1 MSRPVLYP
9 AGSIVPADFTNMGI
23 GILPDAVSCI
33 VTEERNGDYTLSM
46 TYPTNGRHFLEIVPG
61 RVIYAFNGDAP
72 QPFEITFVSR
82 PMGGIVQVEAI
93 HAAQNIAAYIVA
105 NNAYTETA
113 SAQAALT
120 WLTGVCAGYSAESF
134 PLSLSSNITL
144 GAVTQYGPKER
155 PTRVKDLLYGSEGSA
170 LDVYGGEWEWLYDMA
185 TLRAFRGK
193 ARNVWLT
200 YGKNIADIV
209 QEVNL
214 DGVATVIYPYWT
226 NGETWVYS
234 SASRLVES
242 EHVLEYPYKRIIAVD
257 VTEALGTD
265 STPSQA
271 QVQAAGEAYIRANH
285 VGVPDVSITVKF
297 IPMHQTSGNEWMKAL
312 ETVKLC
318 DTVIIDYPPL
328 GINMTAKVIRTEWDV
343 IRERY
348 ESVEIGTTVKP
359 SLATAILKY
368 MEKKT

>member
-1 MSRPVLYP
+1 MRPVLYP
-9 AGSIVPADFTNMGI
+9 AGAIVPADFTNMGI
-23 GILPDAVSCI
+23 GILPDAVTCI

-46 TYPTNGRHFLEIVPG
+46 TYPTNGRHFSEIVPG

-82 PMGGIVQVEAI
+82 PLGGLVQVEAI
-93 HAAQNIAAYIVA
+93 HAAQNRVAYIVA
-105 NNAYTETA
+105 NNTYTTQA
-113 SAQAALT
+113 SAMTALT
-120 WLTGVCAGYSAESF
+120 WLTGVCAGFSSATF
-134 PLSLSSNITL
+134 PISLASNITL
-144 GAVTQYGPKER
+144 GSAAKYGPQER
-155 PTRVKDLLYGSEGSA
+155 PTRVKDLLYGAEGSA
-170 LDVYGGEWEWLYDMA
+170 VDVYGGEWEWSYDMA
-185 TLRAFRGK
+185 TLRAARGQN
-193 ARNVWLT
+193 RNITLT

-214 DGVATVIYPYWT
+214 DGVATVVYPYWH
-226 NGETWVYS
+226 NSDTWVYS

-271 QVQAAGEAYIRANH
+271 QVQAAGEAYIRANQ

-318 DTVIIDYPPL
+318 DTVVVDYPPL
-328 GINMTAKVIRTEWDV
+328 GISMSAKVIMTEWDV
-343 IRERY
+343 LQERY

>member
-1 MSRPVLYP
+1 MRPVLYP
-9 AGSIVPADFTNMGI
+9 AGSIAPADFTNMGI
-23 GILPDAVSCI
+23 GILPDAVTCI

-46 TYPTNGRHFLEIVPG
+46 TYPTNGRHFSDIVPG

-105 NNAYTETA
+105 NNTYTTTA

-120 WLTGVCAGYSAESF
+120 WLTGVCAGFTAQTF
-134 PLSLSSNITL
+134 PITLASDITL
-144 GAVTQYGPKER
+144 GSASQFGPKER
-155 PTRVKDLLYGSEGSA
+155 PTRVKDLFYGADGSA
-170 LDVYGGEWEWLYDMA
+170 LDVYGGEWLWDHNTA
-185 TLRAFRGK
+185 TLKATRGQ

-214 DGVATVIYPYWT
+214 DGVATVVYPYWT

-265 STPSQA
+265 TTPTQA
-271 QVQAAGEAYIRANH
+271 QVLKAGQSYIAANQ
-285 VGVPDVSITVKF
+285 VGVPDISITVKF
-297 IPMHQTSGNEWMKAL
+297 VPNQTEGLDKVE
-312 ETVKLC
+312 LC
-318 DTVIIDYPPL
+318 DTVIVDYPPL